1 MKQKRRS
8 ENVFTKLSY
17 VFIVLMLTVFLFWFD
32 SSGYSGITEA
42 KLTMFNIICG
52 GYVILTLILIP
63 ASLATE
69 VITKQELKAYIK
81 ESTWVQRLLL
91 AFLLLTV
98 VSALLS
104 PYKSETWVG
113 ATRYE
118 GVRSIALYVLSAVF
132 LSSFGRVKSWMAYL
146 LGGSVLCFSVI
157 SIIQLYGGNPF
168 GLYPGD
174 LNYFG
179 AGVDY
184 SGEYLGTI
192 GNTDLVAAFLCVAIT
207 LLWVAVVR
215 MKGKWRYLLLIPTA
229 AALFVLLKM
238 SVMAGLVGVFGGAVL
253 ALPVVL
259 PVSAKTRKIIAIAI
273 LALFV
278 LALVFLYIADIGG
291 GMLHEAHELLH
302 GNVSDTFGSGRIHIW
317 KNVLEKIP
325 DNLWFGTGPDTMS
338 HAQLEAFTRYDPD
351 KGVQLVA
358 EIDTAHNEYLNILF
372 HQGIFALL
380 AYLAAL
386 VLAAA
391 KWIKQGSAV
400 PAAAACGAAVLCY
413 CIQAFFGISMF
424 LTAPFFWMTLGLL
437 DGSLRTKAK

>member
-17 VFIVLMLTVFLFWFD
+17 VFIVLMLTVFLFWFN
-32 SSGYSGITEA
+32 SSGYGGITEA
-42 KLTMFNIICG
+42 KLTMFNTICG

-69 VITKQELKAYIK
+69 VVSKQELKAYIR

-91 AFLLLTV
+91 IFLLLTV

-104 PYKSETWVG
+104 PYRSETWVG
-113 ATRYE
+113 TSRYE
-118 GVRSIALYVLSAVF
+118 GVRSIALYVCTAVF
-132 LSSFGRVKSWMAYL
+132 LSSFGRVKPWMAYL
-146 LGGSVLCFSVI
+146 LGASVLGFSVI
-157 SIIQLYGGNPF
+157 SIVQLYGGNPF
-168 GLYPGD
+168 GLYPGN

-184 SGEYLGTI
+184 SGAYLGTI
-192 GNTDLVAAFLCVAIT
+192 GNTDLVAGFLCVATT
-207 LLWVAVVR
+207 LLWVSVVR
-215 MKGKWRYLLLIPTA
+215 MKDKWRFTLLIPTA

-253 ALPVVL
+253 SLPIVL
-259 PVSAKTRKIIAIAI
+259 PVSAKARKIIAIAI
-273 LALFV
+273 LVVFV
-278 LALVFLYIADIGG
+278 LTLVFLYVADIGG

-317 KNVLEKIP
+317 KSVLEKIP

-351 KGVQLVA
+351 KGVELVA

-372 HQGIFALL
+372 HQGTFALL

-386 VLAAA
+386 GIAAV
-391 KWIKQGSAV
+391 KWIKRGNAA

-424 LTAPFFWMTLGLL
+424 LTAPFYWMTLGLL
-437 DGSLRTKAK
+437 DGALRANN

>member
-91 AFLLLTV
+91 IFLLLTV
-98 VSALLS
+98 VSALVS
-104 PYKSETWVG
+104 PYRSETWVG
-113 ATRYE
+113 ASRYE
-118 GVRSIALYVLSAVF
+118 GVRTIAIYVLTAVF
-132 LSSFGRVKSWMAYL
+132 LSSFGKLKPWMAYL

-168 GLYPGD
+168 GLYPGE

-184 SGEYLGTI
+184 SGAYLGTI
-192 GNTDLVAAFLCVAIT
+192 GNTDLVAGFLCIAIT
-207 LLWVAVVR
+207 LLWVAVLR
-215 MKGKWRYLLLIPTA
+215 MKGKWRFVLLIPTA

-259 PVSAKTRKIIAIAI
+259 PVPAKTRKIIAIAI

-391 KWIKQGSAV
+391 KWIKRGNAA
-400 PAAAACGAAVLCY
+400 PAAACGAAALCY

-424 LTAPFFWMTLGLL
+424 LTAPFYWMTLGLL
-437 DGSLRTKAK
+437 DGTLRTKN

>member
-1 MKQKRRS
+1 MKQKKS
-8 ENVFTKLSY
+8 KESVFTKLSY
-17 VFIVLMLTVFLFWFD
+17 VFIVLMLTVFLFWFN
-32 SSGYSGITEA
+32 SSGYGGITEA
-42 KLTMFNIICG
+42 KLTVFNIICG
-52 GYVILTLILIP
+52 GYVILMLILIP

-69 VITKQELKAYIK
+69 VVSKQELKAYIR

-91 AFLLLTV
+91 IFLLLTV
-98 VSALLS
+98 VSALIS
-104 PYKSETWVG
+104 PYRSETWVG
-113 ATRYE
+113 ASRYE
-118 GVRSIALYVLSAVF
+118 GVRTIAIYVLTAVF
-132 LSSFGRVKSWMAYL
+132 MSSFVKVKPWMAYL
-146 LGGSVLCFSVI
+146 LGASVLCFSVI

-184 SGEYLGTI
+184 SGAYLGTI
-192 GNTDLVAAFLCVAIT
+192 GNTDLVAGFLCVAIT

-215 MKGKWRYLLLIPTA
+215 MKGKWRFALLIPTA

-253 ALPVVL
+253 SLPIVL
-259 PVSAKTRKIIAIAI
+259 PVSAKARKIIAIAI
-273 LALFV
+273 LVVFV
-278 LALVFLYIADIGG
+278 LALVFLYVADIGG

-317 KNVLEKIP
+317 KSVLEKIP

-351 KGVQLVA
+351 KGVELVA

-391 KWIKQGSAV
+391 KWIKRGNAA

-424 LTAPFFWMTLGLL
+424 LTAPFYWITLGLL
-437 DGSLRTKAK
+437 DGALRIKN

>member
-1 MKQKRRS
+1 MKQKKS
-8 ENVFTKLSY
+8 KESVFTKLSY
-17 VFIVLMLTVFLFWFD
+17 VFIVLMLTVFLFWFN
-32 SSGYSGITEA
+32 SSGYGGITEA

-69 VITKQELKAYIK
+69 VISKQELKAYIK

-91 AFLLLTV
+91 IFLLLTV
-98 VSALLS
+98 VSALIS
-104 PYKSETWVG
+104 PYRSETWVG
-113 ATRYE
+113 ASRYE
-118 GVRSIALYVLSAVF
+118 GVRTIAIYVLTAVF
-132 LSSFGRVKSWMAYL
+132 LSSFGKVKPWMAYL
-146 LGGSVLCFSVI
+146 LGASVLCFSVI

-184 SGEYLGTI
+184 SGAYLGTI
-192 GNTDLVAAFLCVAIT
+192 GNTDLVAGFLCVAIT
-207 LLWVAVVR
+207 LLWVAVLR
-215 MKGKWRYLLLIPTA
+215 MKGKWRFALLIPTA

-253 ALPVVL
+253 SLPIVL
-259 PVSAKTRKIIAIAI
+259 PVSAKARKIIAIA
-273 LALFV
+273 LLVVFV

-317 KNVLEKIP
+317 KCVLEKIP

-351 KGVQLVA
+351 KGVELVA

-391 KWIKQGSAV
+391 KWIKHGNTAL
-400 PAAAACGAAVLCY
+400 AAAACGAAVLCY

-424 LTAPFFWMTLGLL
+424 LTAPFYWITLGLL
-437 DGSLRTKAK
+437 DGSLRTKN

>member
-1 MKQKRRS
+1 MKQKKRS
-8 ENVFTKLSY
+8 EDVFTKLSY

-42 KLTMFNIICG
+42 KLTVFNIICG
-52 GYVILTLILIP
+52 GYVILTLVLIP

-69 VITKQELKAYIK
+69 VVSKQELKAYIK

-91 AFLLLTV
+91 IFLLLTV
-98 VSALLS
+98 ISALLS

-113 ATRYE
+113 VSRYE
-118 GVRSIALYVLSAVF
+118 GVRSIALYVLTAVF
-132 LSSFGRVKSWMAYL
+132 LSSFGRVMPWMAYL

-184 SGEYLGTI
+184 SGAYLGTI
-192 GNTDLVAAFLCVAIT
+192 GNTDLVAGFLCVAIT
-207 LLWVAVVR
+207 LLWGAVVR
-215 MKGKWRYLLLIPTA
+215 MKGKWRFVLLIPTA

-238 SVMAGLVGVFGGAVL
+238 SVMAGLVGVLGGAVL

-273 LALFV
+273 LVLFV
-278 LALVFLYIADIGG
+278 LALLFLYIADIGG

-302 GNVSDTFGSGRIHIW
+302 GNVSDSFGSSRIYIW
-317 KNVLEKIP
+317 KNVIEKIP

-338 HAQLEAFTRYDPD
+338 YAQIDAFTRYDPD
-351 KGVQLVA
+351 KGVELVA

-372 HQGIFALL
+372 HQGILALL

-391 KWIKQGSAV
+391 KWIKQGNAS
-400 PAAAACGAAVLCY
+400 PATAACGAAVLCY

-424 LTAPFFWMTLGLL
+424 LTAPFYWMTLGLL
-437 DGSLRTKAK
+437 DGALRTKSK

>member
-1 MKQKRRS
+1 MKRKNRS
-8 ENVFTKLSY
+8 ESVFTKLSY

-32 SSGYSGITEA
+32 SSGYGGITEA
-42 KLTMFNIICG
+42 KLTVFNIICG

-63 ASLATE
+63 ACLATE
-69 VITKQELKAYIK
+69 NMTVQELKGYIK
-81 ESTWVQRLLL
+81 ESTWVQRALLV
-91 AFLLLTV
+91 FLLFTV

-104 PYKSETWVG
+104 PYRSETWVG

-118 GVRSIALYVLSAVF
+118 GVRSICIYVLCAVF
-132 LSSFGRVKSWMAYL
+132 LSSFGKLKLWMAYL

-157 SIIQLYGGNPF
+157 CITQLFGANPF
-168 GLYPGD
+168 GLYPGE

-184 SGEYLGTI
+184 SGAYLGTI

-207 LLWVAVVR
+207 LLWVCVVR
-215 MKGKWRYLLLIPTA
+215 MKDKYRFLLLIPTF

-259 PVSAKTRKIIAIAI
+259 PLNAKTRKVIAIAI
-273 LALFV
+273 AVLLILAL
-278 LALVFLYIADIGG
+278 AFLFFADIGT

-302 GNVSDTFGSGRIHIW
+302 GRVSDTFGSGRIHIW
-317 KNVLEKIP
+317 KNVLKIIP
-325 DNLWFGTGPDTMS
+325 DNLWFGTGPDTMTY
-338 HAQLEAFTRYDPD
+338 AKLDAFTRYDAD
-351 KGVQLVA
+351 KGVELVA

-372 HQGIFALL
+372 HQGVFALL

-386 VLAAA
+386 IIAAV
-391 KWIKQGSAV
+391 KWIKRGNATT
-400 PAAAACGAAVLCY
+400 AGAACGAAVLCY

-437 DGSLRTKAK
+437 DGSLRKNN